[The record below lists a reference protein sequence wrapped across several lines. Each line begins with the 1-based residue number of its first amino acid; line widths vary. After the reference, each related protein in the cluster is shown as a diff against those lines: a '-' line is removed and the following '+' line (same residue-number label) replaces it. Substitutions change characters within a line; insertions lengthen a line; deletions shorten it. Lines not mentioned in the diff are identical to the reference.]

1 MRKKEIKLSV
11 FKSIDQNPEFVEE
24 QMELPDSE
32 SKTIR
37 RFLIR
42 AHAQEK
48 MREASK
54 PLYLK
59 RYE

>member
-11 FKSIDQNPEFVEE
+11 FKSIDQNPELLEE
-24 QMELPDSE
+24 QMELPDSKR
-32 SKTIR
+32 KTIL
-37 RFLIR
+37 RFLTR
-42 AHAQEK
+42 EEK
-48 MREASK
+48 MQEASK